1 MKINQLISGFP
12 VMLSNQEQAFLDKHN
27 TNVALMNL
35 TEHELWLA
43 QNLVRKG
50 VYDISKDD
58 QTLIKK

>member
-1 MKINQLISGFP
+1 
-12 VMLSNQEQAFLDKHN
+12 MLSNQEQAFLDKHN